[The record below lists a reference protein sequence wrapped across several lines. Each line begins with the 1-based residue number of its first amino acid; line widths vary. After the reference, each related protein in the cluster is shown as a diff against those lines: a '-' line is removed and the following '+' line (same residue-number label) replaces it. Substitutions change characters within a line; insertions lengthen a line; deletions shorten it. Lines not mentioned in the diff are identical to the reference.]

1 MHTHRLTGLVAG
13 AAFAALTALA
23 PHTALAQDTA
33 APHGVNQTSMD
44 PAVKPGDNFFA
55 FANGT
60 WIAQTTIPNDR
71 SSYGVGASMVE
82 ITDKRVADLIKAA
95 GANDPARGSEAR
107 KIADFYATYMD
118 DERIEA
124 LGLAPVRPELT
135 AIAEVRSRRALARAL
150 SGTLRADV
158 DILNNTALHTER
170 LFGLWVA
177 QDLDDPKSYSPFLVQ
192 GGLGLPDRDYYLA
205 ASPRMEDIRVK
216 YRAHIAAVLKLAGFP
231 NAEAR
236 AAAIFDLEH
245 KIALTHVSRSDAED
259 VEKGDNHW
267 TRADFAAR
275 APGLDWTGYFA
286 AAGLGAQRNFV
297 VWEPSAATGISAL
310 AAHEPLAV
318 WRDYM
323 AFHALERAS
332 AVLPAAFVDERF
344 AFYGKVL
351 SGTPSNSVRWKRAVG
366 ATNVA
371 LGEAVGKL
379 YAERYFPPE
388 AKAQVQAMVKNL
400 LTAFS
405 RRIDSLEWMAPATK
419 AKAQAKL
426 ATLKVG
432 VGYPD
437 HWRDY
442 SGLRVVSGDAYGNAS
457 RASLFE
463 YKRNLNKLG
472 HAIDRGEWVM
482 TPQTVNA
489 VNLPAMNALNFPAA
503 ELQAPDFDPN
513 AAAAVNYGAVGAII
527 GHEISHSFDD
537 QGALFDSTG
546 RLANW
551 WTPSDF
557 AHFRASAEQLV
568 KEFDGYRPFPDISVN
583 GRQTLSE
590 NIADVA
596 GLAAAYDAYHLS
608 LGGAPAP
615 MIDGLSG
622 DQQFFLAFAQNWRT
636 KVREAALRQQ
646 VLTDGHAP
654 AEYRSETVRNND
666 AWYTA
671 FDVKPGQTLYLAP
684 ADRVRMW

>member
-1 MHTHRLTGLVAG
+1 MHTHRLTGLVAC
-13 AAFAALTALA
+13 AAYAALTALA
-23 PHTALAQDTA
+23 PHTALAQDGAT
-33 APHGVNQTSMD
+33 PHGVNQTSMD

-71 SSYGVGASMVE
+71 SAYGVGASMVE

-95 GANDPARGSEAR
+95 GANNPARGSEAR

-118 DERIEA
+118 EDRIEA

-135 AIAEVRSRRALARAL
+135 AIAGIRSRQALARAL
-150 SGTLRADV
+150 GGTLRADV

-231 NAEAR
+231 DAEAR
-236 AAAIFDLEH
+236 AARIFDLEH
-245 KIALTHVSRSDAED
+245 KIALTHVSRADAED
-259 VEKGDNHW
+259 VQKGDNHW

-332 AVLPAAFVDERF
+332 PVLPSAFVDERF

-366 ATNVA
+366 ATNGA

-379 YAERYFPPE
+379 YAEHYFPPE

-405 RRIDSLEWMAPATK
+405 RRIDSLEWMAPETK

-442 SGLRVVSGDAYGNAS
+442 SGLRVVSGDAYGNAA

-472 HAIDRGEWVM
+472 HAVDRGEWVM

-568 KEFDGYRPFPDISVN
+568 KEFDGYHPFPDISVN

-596 GLAAAYDAYHLS
+596 GLAAAYDAFHLS
-608 LGGAPAP
+608 LAGAPAP
-615 MIDGLSG
+615 VIDGLSG

-654 AEYRSETVRNND
+654 AEYRSDTVRNND

>member
-1 MHTHRLTGLVAG
+1 MHIHRLTGLVAG
-13 AAFAALTALA
+13 AAFAAMTALA
-23 PHTALAQDTA
+23 PHTALAQDGAT
-33 APHGVNQTSMD
+33 PHGVNLTSMD
-44 PAVKPGDNFFA
+44 PVVKPGDNFFA

-135 AIAEVRSRRALARAL
+135 AIAGVRSRRALATAL
-150 SGTLRADV
+150 GGTLRADV

-231 NAEAR
+231 DAEAR
-236 AAAIFDLEH
+236 AARIFDLEH
-245 KIALTHVSRSDAED
+245 KIALTHVSRADAED
-259 VEKGDNHW
+259 VQKGDNHW

-332 AVLPAAFVDERF
+332 PVLPSAFVDERF

-366 ATNVA
+366 ATNGA

-379 YAERYFPPE
+379 YAEHYFPPE

-472 HAIDRGEWVM
+472 HAVDRGEWVM

-557 AHFRASAEQLV
+557 AHFRASAEQLA
-568 KEFDGYRPFPDISVN
+568 KEFDGYHPFPDISVN

-608 LGGAPAP
+608 LGGAAAP
-615 MIDGLSG
+615 VIDGLSG

-654 AEYRSETVRNND
+654 AEYRSDTVRNND